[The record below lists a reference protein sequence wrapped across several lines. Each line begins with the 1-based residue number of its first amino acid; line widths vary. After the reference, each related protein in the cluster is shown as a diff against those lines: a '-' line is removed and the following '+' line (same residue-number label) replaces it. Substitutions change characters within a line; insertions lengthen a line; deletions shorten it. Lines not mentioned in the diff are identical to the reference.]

1 MHSYIKEKI
10 LFQLGVTLQE
20 YIGMLLMDEADDR
33 ERHTIV
39 SQAFVETNKHFNE
52 AFNISRYFQFYIPT
66 TVTWFVIV

>member
-1 MHSYIKEKI
+1 
-10 LFQLGVTLQE
+10 
-20 YIGMLLMDEADDR
+20 MLLMEEADDR